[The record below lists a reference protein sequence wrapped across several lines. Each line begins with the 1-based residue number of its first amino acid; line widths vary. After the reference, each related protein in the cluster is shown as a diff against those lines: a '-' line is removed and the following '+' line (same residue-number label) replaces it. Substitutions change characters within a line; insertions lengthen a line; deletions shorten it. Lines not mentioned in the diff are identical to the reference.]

1 MNFYDGGKKI
11 IFINLAFA
19 ERRMQLIKFSI
30 WCVHMNS
37 LRKMLSLRINTDYQ

>member
-37 LRKMLSLRINTDYQ
+37 HRKMLSLRINTDYQ